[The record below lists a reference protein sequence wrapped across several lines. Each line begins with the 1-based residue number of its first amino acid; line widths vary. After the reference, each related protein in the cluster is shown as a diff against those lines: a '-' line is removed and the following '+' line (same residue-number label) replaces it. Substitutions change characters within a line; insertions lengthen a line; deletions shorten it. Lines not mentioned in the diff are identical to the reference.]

1 MQSVR
6 QHRYIYYLGDE
17 GCKRM
22 KKRNWLESSISK
34 LGCMSK
40 TGIIKLSDYGEKLL
54 KSARGDVLEVGVG
67 AGANFPFYDRDQ
79 VKVTAADFSEEM
91 IGIARKVAV
100 KHGIEAEFVVEDVE
114 KLSFPKNS
122 FDTVVSTLS
131 LCSYFDPVKVLNQMN
146 RWCRKGGQIL
156 LLEHGSSSYFSI
168 SLLQKVLNPLAHTI
182 SGCHYNRDIM
192 RIIDQWIFRS
202 KIERYWLNIIHL
214 VGQSRDRDVYSYNCA
229 AMVARFKHY
238 NRIVQN

>member
-1 MQSVR
+1 
-6 QHRYIYYLGDE
+6 
-17 GCKRM
+17 M
-22 KKRNWLESSISK
+22 KKEELVRKFDQQARMYEQNRNNQA
-34 LGCMSK
+34 LG
-40 TGIIKLSDYGEKLL
+40 LWREKLL

-156 LLEHGSSSYFSI
+156 LLEHGLSSYFSI
-168 SLLQKVLNPLAHTI
+168 SLLQKVLNPLAHRM

-192 RIIDQWIFRS
+192 RIIDQSDIQVEKS
-202 KIERYWLNIIHL
+202 ERYWLNIIHL
-214 VGQSRDRDVYSYNCA
+214 VWAKPGP
-229 AMVARFKHY
+229 
-238 NRIVQN
+238 